1 MRTAPLVPVHLVPLQ
16 AQKLP
21 PAAAGDQQQVHGGP
35 PLQGLAGQGLE
46 DLAHLLGLVIVG
58 GAGLLFGRGGPAGR
72 VEGDEHLP
80 LGLGQDA
87 RHQGVAVHNGAAA
100 QALFLPDGV
109 EQGRFGQVQGLGD
122 ALGGGG
128 AHGLAL
134 AQPGQA
140 DPAAVRAGDT
150 GGEPPGGPPP
160 STGGGWGRAVS
171 LSTRASGWA
180 RDS

>member
-1 MRTAPLVPVHLVPLQ
+1 MKGMSISRSAW
-16 AQKLP
+16 ARM
-21 PAAAGDQQQVHGGP
+21 PATRAWQFIMVRP
-35 PLQGLAGQGLE
+35 
-46 DLAHLLGLVIVG
+46 
-58 GAGLLFGRGGPAGR
+58 
-72 VEGDEHLP
+72 
-80 LGLGQDA
+80 
-87 RHQGVAVHNGAAA
+87 A

-109 EQGRFGQVQGLGD
+109 EQGRFGQAQGLGD

-150 GGEPPGGPPP
+150 GGEPPAGHLLPQAGV
-160 STGGGWGRAVS
+160 GAAVS